1 VNDAGLK
8 VLIAADARSF
18 HTERFAAEL
27 RAQGCEVRVASLE
40 SGPMDHIA
48 LERKAPISTLAYAMA
63 AGPLQRLIDSF
74 EPDIVNPHYA
84 AGYGFLVS
92 RLAPQ
97 TAPVLLHVW
106 GSDILRVP
114 QRSALGRA
122 KVLRGLNAADIVVAD
137 SNYLAGAVT
146 ALGTSTPVQS
156 IPWGIERTY
165 LANHRADYEVAA
177 PLRIIV
183 PRLHEPVYNNLFIV
197 ETLQHEISDGTL
209 RLTFPAFGSEY
220 EDFRKEAAA
229 LVGDRIEYYERLP
242 RERFIE
248 LMASHDVYLS
258 AALSDS
264 SPVTLIEA
272 MALGLVPVV
281 GDISGVDEWLTE
293 DAGYRFALDSPEALR
308 KAIAGLIGSGDDHA
322 VMRQRNLERVKLR
335 GVFEDNMR
343 RQIDLMRDLIERKGR
358 A

>member
-1 VNDAGLK
+1 MSGAGLK

-27 RAQGCEVRVASLE
+27 RAQGCDVRVASLE

-48 LERKAPISTLAYAMA
+48 LERKAPISTIAYAMA

-92 RLAPQ
+92 RLEPQ
-97 TAPVLLHVW
+97 NAPVILHVW

-122 KVLRGLNAADIVVAD
+122 KVLRGLNAADMVVAD
-137 SNYLAGAVT
+137 SNYLADAVA
-146 ALGTSTPVQS
+146 ALGTSTPVQT
-156 IPWGIERTY
+156 IPWGIERMY
-165 LANHRADYEVAA
+165 LADHRTSYAVGR

-183 PRLHEPVYNNLFIV
+183 PRLHEPIYNNLFVV
-197 ETLQHEISDGTL
+197 EALQEEIGDGAL

-220 EDFRKEAAA
+220 EDFRQAASA

-242 RERFIE
+242 RERFVE

-258 AALSDS
+258 AARSDS

-272 MALGLVPVV
+272 MALGLIPVV
-281 GDISGVDEWLTE
+281 GDIRGVDEWLTE
-293 DAGYRFALDSPEALR
+293 DAGYRFTIDAPDTLR
-308 KAIAGLIGSGDDHA
+308 KTIAGLIDAGDDHA
-322 VMRQRNLERVKLR
+322 TMRQRNLEQVKLR

-343 RQIDLMRDLIERKGR
+343 RQVELMRDLIERKGR